1 MPCQQNVKRTV
12 KRVLQFS
19 KQQKNEKVSEKKEWN
34 RILYDTAN
42 TLKHIHGCGFAYND
56 LKANNV
62 VLEKRQDKW
71 LHSVIIDFGKS
82 VALSKAKNPVPKP
95 SYLKDQYKNSYIALE
110 IIDGTGKPSIDSDV
124 YSLAF
129 MIKSVYGIMNF
140 KSIGKAPKRPSVSEV
155 KAALRVTV

>member
-1 MPCQQNVKRTV
+1 MESDT
-12 KRVLQFS
+12 LWY
-19 KQQKNEKVSEKKEWN
+19 SEHFEAHSWMW
-34 RILYDTAN
+34 IC
-42 TLKHIHGCGFAYND
+42 IQD

-82 VALSKAKNPVPKP
+82 AALSKAKNPVPKP

-129 MIKSVYGIMNF
+129 MIKSVYGIMKF

-155 KAALRVTV
+155 KAASRVTV

>member
-1 MPCQQNVKRTV
+1 MLCQQNVKRTV

-19 KQQKNEKVSEKKEWN
+19 KQQKNEKVSENNEWN
-34 RILYDTAN
+34 WILYDRAN

-62 VLEKRQDKW
+62 VLEKRQDKC
-71 LHSVIIDFGKS
+71 LLSVITDFGKS
-82 VALSKAKNPVPKP
+82 VVLSEAKNPVPKP
-95 SYLKDQYKNSYIALE
+95 SYLKDEYKNSYIELE
-110 IIDGTGKPSIDSDV
+110 IIDGTGKPSMDSDV

-129 MIKSVYGIMNF
+129 MIKSVNGIMKF